1 MVVVSLSACADE
13 VCADTLSDQY
23 HLYNLILV
31 GGADDVLKLIHF
43 ACWIWLL
50 KLEAT

>member
-1 MVVVSLSACADE
+1 MMVVVSLSACDDE
-13 VCADTLSDQY
+13 VCADTDQY
-23 HLYNLILV
+23 HLYNLLV

-43 ACWIWLL
+43 ACWVWLL